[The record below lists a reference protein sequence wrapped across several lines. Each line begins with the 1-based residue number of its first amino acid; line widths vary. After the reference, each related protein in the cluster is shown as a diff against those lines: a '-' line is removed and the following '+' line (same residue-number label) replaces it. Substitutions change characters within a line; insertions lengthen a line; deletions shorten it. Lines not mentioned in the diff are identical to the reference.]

1 MERLGRK
8 TRVKIAETSTF
19 DITLLRTKISRLL
32 LKYVPV
38 RPIKLVSICK
48 QI

>member
-8 TRVKIAETSTF
+8 TRLRIAETSTF
-19 DITLLRTKISRLL
+19 GITFVRTKISRLL